1 MAKYNWQELEKE
13 FVLGN
18 YKSINDFLKER
29 NIPYGSSVR
38 KKTKDW
44 KVKKSKKEARK
55 SEKVIEKVIEKEST
69 KEANEILKTK
79 DTAEKLLKKINK
91 SIEELD
97 RYVAKTTT
105 KTKTVKYDY
114 KALKP
119 KEEVTVEQN
128 VINEYKAIID
138 RFGLKQ
144 LAAALK
150 DINDVLNNENGNNDS
165 KRKVTIIN
173 DLPKRRS

>member
-1 MAKYNWQELEKE
+1 MAKYNWKELEKE
-13 FVLGN
+13 FILGD
-18 YKSINDFLKER
+18 YKSINAFLKSK
-29 NIPYGSSVR
+29 NIPKNGNTQ
-38 KKTKDW
+38 KATKGW
-44 KVKKSKKEARK
+44 GTKKSAKEVQK
-55 SEKVIEKVIEKEST
+55 SSKTIEKVIEKEST

-79 DTAEKLLKKINK
+79 DTAEKLLKKINE

-114 KALKP
+114 KAMKP
-119 KEEVTVEQN
+119 KEEVTVEEN

-150 DINDVLNNENGNNDS
+150 DINDILNDNNNPDGNT
-165 KRKVTIIN
+165 KKVTIIN
-173 DLPKRRS
+173 DLPKRRN